1 MNGASAVVR
10 QAKLHPERNFWIM
23 SLLAKKPAKKVAVA
37 VANKMARIVWA
48 IIAKGG
54 TYRTP
59 APVAAA

>member
-1 MNGASAVVR
+1 
-10 QAKLHPERNFWIM
+10 M